1 MTKKEKLLDYIAHQ
15 KEDEHLYCLQKNIT
29 EDEVIH
35 AIYDMDFW
43 SLKDYINENVSNE
56 LFLMNEQ
63 SSIEI
68 KTYMLMKKEQ

>member
-35 AIYDMDFW
+35 AIYDMDF
-43 SLKDYINENVSNE
+43 
-56 LFLMNEQ
+56 
-63 SSIEI
+63 
-68 KTYMLMKKEQ
+68 